1 MAITTST
8 FKVNAGW
15 GRSDII
21 TQMESAMVSLGWM
34 GGTITGYVVG
44 ISSIWGGGDTN
55 VVGYYQDVRQK
66 STSGVG
72 TNASFF
78 VYRDTLGVRYVN
90 VNRPGYG
97 YTSGELITLDADDI
111 GGFANG
117 ATDLSFKVCV
127 DEVVTNGTTV
137 SVAVTNIVYTGT
149 GSNYTWRFSG
159 TDRNGVIGAGQTI
172 ITIREGDTI
181 SIANSYSSSYDPI
194 VVLSNIYEDNVA
206 NTQDRGVLAGMDLNI
221 NPGDGYS
228 TYQFKIGQAGT
239 YFWKS
244 SQNNLGPEMGRLIVE
259 PWSGNPE
266 DRTIVGYGTTSAFW
280 DKNLG
285 TTYPLGI
292 QKHPINPN
300 KRYGN
305 TYRGFVEYTAGSLDI
320 VTFSDYMHYPAT
332 EYRSSTSNG
341 SSDTR
346 IYHGGVARQKR
357 LCGAAN
363 LDYPG
368 RDGQDIQNDLI
379 SFEGSDVT
387 ANYARLAQ
395 ISHGTNYGFDLDLNL
410 FKSGLDPRFVVF
422 SWKYPTLSSTHLTSN
437 TGSTFFFHNFETPIW
452 DLDHVFLG
460 GMTEIIPAT
469 GNTTNP
475 QLIFRTY
482 LSTQDNSVGGTKR
495 TAEFPYQEYR
505 GYTSSAENYAESY
518 IVSQTYPWDKATYST
533 RIYYRSD
540 DIALTYKGGYP
551 FSSEET
557 TANDR
562 VSPDA
567 NFNAV
572 IKGLPLNVNLLPCP
586 YFLPD
591 DFGLIEFYYNAANA
605 NIQQGDTITISPSEV
620 WTVITA
626 SYNQTTVTRGIAFCA
641 RSV

>member
-1 MAITTST
+1 MAITTET

-34 GGTITGYVVG
+34 GDTITGYVVG

-55 VVGYYQDVRQK
+55 AADYYQDVRQK

-72 TNASFF
+72 TNASFY
-78 VYRDTLGVRYVN
+78 VYRDTVGVRYVL
-90 VNRPGYG
+90 VNRPGVG
-97 YTSGELITLDADDI
+97 YTSGEVITLDADDI

-137 SVAVTNIVYTGT
+137 SVAVTSIFYTGT
-149 GSNYTWRFSG
+149 ANNYIWLWSG

-181 SIANSYSSSYDPI
+181 GIANSYSSTYDPI
-194 VVLSNIYEDNVA
+194 LVISNIYEDSVA
-206 NTQDRGVLAGMDLNI
+206 SSAERGVLAGLDLNI
-221 NPGDGYS
+221 NPGEGYS

-259 PWSGNPE
+259 PWSGDPA

-292 QKHPINPN
+292 QKHSINPN

-332 EYRSSTSNG
+332 EYRSSASNG

-346 IYHGGVARQKR
+346 LYHGGVGYQKR
-357 LCGAAN
+357 LCGSVG
-363 LDYPG
+363 LDFPA
-368 RDGQDIQNDLI
+368 RDAIEI
-379 SFEGSDVT
+379 RSFATSFEEANVT
-387 ANYARLAQ
+387 NSYSKLAT

-422 SWKYPTLSSTHLTSN
+422 SWKYPTLSSTHLTTN
-437 TGSTFFFHNFETPIW
+437 TGATFFFHNFETPVW

-460 GMTEIIPAT
+460 GMTEIIPVT
-469 GNTTNP
+469 GNTSYP
-475 QLIFRTY
+475 QLTFRTY
-482 LSTQDNSVGGTKR
+482 LSSNDGGVGGTKR

-505 GYTSSAENYAESY
+505 GYSSSADNYVEYS
-518 IVSQTYPWDKATYST
+518 VTSQTYTSDKPPYNT

-540 DIALTYKGGYP
+540 DVALTYRGGYP
-551 FSSEET
+551 YSSEE

-562 VSPDA
+562 VSSDA

-572 IKGLPLNVNLLPCP
+572 IKGLPLNVNILPCP